1 MSKLISFI
9 IMHILQ
15 SLNHSASKAN
25 GVITINGQERNVKV
39 FRKMSRYIMQNEVLD
54 PLFTVRE
61 AMIVAAH
68 LKLGNELSIM
78 QKHEII
84 DEILDMLRLKKAENT
99 YGSRLSG
106 GEKKRLSVALELVN
120 NPPVVFLDEP
130 TT

>member
-1 MSKLISFI
+1 M
-9 IMHILQ
+9 
-15 SLNHSASKAN
+15 
-25 GVITINGQERNVKV
+25 KV

-61 AMIVAAH
+61 AMMIAAN
-68 LKLGNELSIM
+68 LKLGNELTVS

-120 NPPVVFLDEP
+120 NPPVIFLDEP